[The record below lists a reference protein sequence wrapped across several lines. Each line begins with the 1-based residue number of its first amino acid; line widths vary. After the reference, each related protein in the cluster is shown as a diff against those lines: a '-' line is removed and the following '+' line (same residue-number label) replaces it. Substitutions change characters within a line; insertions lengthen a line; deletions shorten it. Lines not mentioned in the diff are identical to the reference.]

1 MRSISAALA
10 VLAYASPALSQTAI
24 TVNTASQM
32 QQMDGFGVSQ
42 AFKRAAEFQAMASG
56 PRKQGLDYLFSTTT
70 GAGLTIIRNRIG
82 SGGAGDSILPTSPGS
97 PSGTPNYQF
106 DNNDE
111 GQVWFSQQ
119 AMTYG
124 VSTIY
129 ADAWSAP
136 GFMKT
141 NGNENGGGYL
151 CGSSGHSCS
160 SGDWRQAYAN
170 MLVQYVKYYAGVG
183 VPITHLG
190 FLNEPDYTPTY
201 SGMLSDGNNAASFI
215 PTLSAAVKAAG
226 LSVKLT
232 CCDAMGWESQKGMTS
247 QLVAQGMEQY
257 LSVITSHAYT
267 SDPNSAMSTSL
278 KKWQT
283 EACDLNSAWSATW
296 YSNGGPA
303 EGLTWATKIH
313 NGVVNAGLS
322 AYLYWEGVEVN
333 QFQASSYLVASN
345 GQTVTPSGRLWAF
358 AMWSRFVRPGDYR
371 VATTGSVSSVAIAAF
386 KNTDGKVAVI
396 FTNTGGSA
404 QSVKI
409 SVSGLS
415 VTSAT
420 AYLTDNSHSVAET
433 ASTLSGGALTVS
445 VPAHAMI
452 SVVLS
457 GGGGEETTPP
467 ANTNVP
473 SSTAVTPPVTTSQPP
488 ATGTV
493 AQWGQCGGQG
503 WTGGTGG
510 GGLLMEADEAPPGL
524 VACTWQS
531 GLLEIQSYGMAHKFK
546 SKDRTSRKVT
556 PPSASYMSND
566 QFANYLAE
574 LRDNRIA
581 RPGGAR
587 PPPTNSR
594 MSLDQSSFKPYSP
607 AAAASSPAVDA
618 PGRAESVISHRRA
631 RSSLSTTSRTGRAL
645 VQPPAPSNPPLSAN
659 VVVPSATYMVRG
671 QRWMEREEMTSLR
684 DALEDMDTN
693 DELEAEIKLHAAAQ
707 QEASDLV
714 WRHQHPQPTPE
725 PDAPYRYR
733 DHMRKN
739 SYQHARAQSVGPYT
753 GPDAVPVLGFPTRSV
768 SGGSNFSSTQRDR
781 VSSGSS
787 NGSDAHPAQRP
798 GQRV

>member
-1 MRSISAALA
+1 MRSLSAALA
-10 VLAYASPALSQTAI
+10 VLVYAGPALSQTAI

-232 CCDAMGWESQKGMTS
+232 CCDAMGWESQKSMTS

-333 QFQASSYLVASN
+333 QFQASSYLVASDGN
-345 GQTVTPSGRLWAF
+345 TVTPSGRLWAF
-358 AMWSRFVRPGDYR
+358 AMWSRFVRPGAYR
-371 VATTGSVSSVAIAAF
+371 VATSGSVSSVAIAAF
-386 KNTDGKVAVI
+386 KNTDGNVAVI

-415 VTSAT
+415 VTSAK
-420 AYLTDNSHSVAET
+420 AYLTDNSHSVTET

-473 SSTAVTPPVTTSQPP
+473 SSTAVTPPVSTSQQPPVTTTQPP

-503 WTGGTGG
+503 WTGGTGE
-510 GGLLMEADEAPPGL
+510 GGLLMEVDEAPPGL

-531 GLLEIQSYGMAHKFK
+531 CLVEIQSYG
-546 SKDRTSRKVT
+546 T
-556 PPSASYMSND
+556 
-566 QFANYLAE
+566 
-574 LRDNRIA
+574 
-581 RPGGAR
+581 
-587 PPPTNSR
+587 
-594 MSLDQSSFKPYSP
+594 
-607 AAAASSPAVDA
+607 
-618 PGRAESVISHRRA
+618 
-631 RSSLSTTSRTGRAL
+631 
-645 VQPPAPSNPPLSAN
+645 
-659 VVVPSATYMVRG
+659 
-671 QRWMEREEMTSLR
+671 
-684 DALEDMDTN
+684 
-693 DELEAEIKLHAAAQ
+693 
-707 QEASDLV
+707 
-714 WRHQHPQPTPE
+714 
-725 PDAPYRYR
+725 
-733 DHMRKN
+733 
-739 SYQHARAQSVGPYT
+739 
-753 GPDAVPVLGFPTRSV
+753 
-768 SGGSNFSSTQRDR
+768 
-781 VSSGSS
+781 
-787 NGSDAHPAQRP
+787 
-798 GQRV
+798 